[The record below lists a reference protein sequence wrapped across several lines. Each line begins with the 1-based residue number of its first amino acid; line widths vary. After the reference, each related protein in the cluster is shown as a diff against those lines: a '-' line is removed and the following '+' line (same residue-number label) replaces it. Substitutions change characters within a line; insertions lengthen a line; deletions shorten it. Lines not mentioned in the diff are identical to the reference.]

1 MWVREPCLWLLCAEG
16 AYLFSVT
23 YTSCVGLNCSY
34 ATHQKDGRRL
44 YLIGVC
50 DRVQDA
56 LQVTRVKQFFNF
68 FDSLAAAEEAS

>member
-1 MWVREPCLWLLCAEG
+1 VG
-16 AYLFSVT
+16 A
-23 YTSCVGLNCSY
+23 Y

-56 LQVTRVKQFFNF
+56 LQVTRVKQFFSF
-68 FDSLAAAEEAS
+68 FDSLASAEQASF